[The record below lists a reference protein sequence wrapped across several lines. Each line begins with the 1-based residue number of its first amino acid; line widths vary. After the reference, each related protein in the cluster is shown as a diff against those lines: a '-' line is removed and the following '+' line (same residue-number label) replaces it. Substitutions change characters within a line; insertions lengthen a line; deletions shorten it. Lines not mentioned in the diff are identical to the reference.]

1 MNFLM
6 AVYFIFIK
14 PYSSRYENIKQTLSE
29 LFMIL
34 YQIFIFT
41 LVSDSADQKEETR
54 ILIGW
59 GIILIGSMVII
70 WHTISIVVLFW

>member
-1 MNFLM
+1 
-6 AVYFIFIK
+6 
-14 PYSSRYENIKQTLSE
+14 
-29 LFMIL
+29 MIL